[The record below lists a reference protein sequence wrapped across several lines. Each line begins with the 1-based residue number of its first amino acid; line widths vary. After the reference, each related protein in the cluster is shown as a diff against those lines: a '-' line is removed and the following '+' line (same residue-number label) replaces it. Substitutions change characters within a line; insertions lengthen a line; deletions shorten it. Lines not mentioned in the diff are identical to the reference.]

1 VRGISIVESDIRD
14 RIEEAGWRTLVVS
27 GVGRTDIGRE
37 GKTGEVGKVNDD
49 LVLKG
54 CLYAELSA
62 GGCVGK
68 VSSVSRSCVNRC
80 PSARAEAGPLYSLVE
95 RFLP

>member
-1 VRGISIVESDIRD
+1 MV
-14 RIEEAGWRTLVVS
+14 AS
-27 GVGRTDIGRE
+27 GVGRTNVGRKGKAGE
-37 GKTGEVGKVNDD
+37 GSEVGNAGKVGKVDDD

-62 GGCVGK
+62 GGCVGE

-80 PSARAEAGPLYSLVE
+80 LNRCFSARAEAGSLYDLVE